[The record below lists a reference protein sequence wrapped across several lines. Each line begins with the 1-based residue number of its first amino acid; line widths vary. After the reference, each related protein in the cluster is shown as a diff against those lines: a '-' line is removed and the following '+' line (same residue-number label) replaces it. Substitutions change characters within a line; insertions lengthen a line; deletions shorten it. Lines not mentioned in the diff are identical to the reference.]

1 MKKLIIAIS
10 GLILFANSAISAGFS
25 PSIGVS
31 GSWAAFSA
39 TGTESEF
46 TGGAVVE
53 KSKRKVKGAFATEYA
68 SVFVELGLNDAISL
82 GLDYVPMSFETPQ
95 NISNENNPNQ
105 NRVSAKFSKL
115 TTVYAKINV
124 PLGGTYLK
132 LGYSSVDVISQEA
145 MSSGSTYGN
154 ESTNGMTVGLGY
166 GHEIGN
172 GISVRAEVMASEF
185 DDVSTKSNATS
196 AERTQIDV
204 SDMIGARGT
213 ISVVKSF

>member
-1 MKKLIIAIS
+1 M
-10 GLILFANSAISAGFS
+10 
-25 PSIGVS
+25 
-31 GSWAAFSA
+31 
-39 TGTESEF
+39 
-46 TGGAVVE
+46 
-53 KSKRKVKGAFATEYA
+53 
-68 SVFVELGLNDAISL
+68 
-82 GLDYVPMSFETPQ
+82 
-95 NISNENNPNQ
+95 
-105 NRVSAKFSKL
+105 
-115 TTVYAKINV
+115 
-124 PLGGTYLK
+124 K